1 MCPHEFHV
9 ALCGIKVMYTARSLS
24 LYTVTKRA
32 DLPPFIVTNAKIT
45 FCEEAI
51 N

>member
-1 MCPHEFHV
+1 MCPHVFHV
-9 ALCGIKVMYTARSLS
+9 ALCGIEVIYTARSLS
-24 LYTVTKRA
+24 LNAVTKRA

-45 FCEEAI
+45 FSEEAI